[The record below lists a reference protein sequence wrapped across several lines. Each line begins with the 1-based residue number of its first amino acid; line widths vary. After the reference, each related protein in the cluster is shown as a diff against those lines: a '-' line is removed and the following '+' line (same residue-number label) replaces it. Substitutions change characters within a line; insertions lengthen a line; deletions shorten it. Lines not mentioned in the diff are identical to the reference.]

1 MNARRRKIH
10 VLDSY
15 GTLFGRRDL
24 ENTVSFCHLRYFY
37 FFCKLHILI
46 NQYMYKQLKG
56 LRMQME
62 YTLQCTGLKD
72 HAWPDV
78 NVDTWDVVEVMVD
91 RIQFDGYV

>member
-1 MNARRRKIH
+1 
-10 VLDSY
+10 
-15 GTLFGRRDL
+15 
-24 ENTVSFCHLRYFY
+24 
-37 FFCKLHILI
+37 
-46 NQYMYKQLKG
+46 MYKQLKG